1 MKEEIRLGQCWMV
14 RLAKRDLCVR
24 LESHNPDG
32 GWIARV
38 MSHGRKVTI
47 KNVAQLIQRCDKVTI
62 HTVAET
68 TKPNRRSRAV
78 PPPVGPKARKP
89 ISKMNKVVA
98 EPVREPLGP
107 LSLLDAAAVVLRE
120 SRAALST
127 REIIAMVVE
136 RNLWEPAGS
145 TPWATLN
152 AALNRDIA
160 ANGAESRFSKK
171 ERGKYSLR

>member
-1 MKEEIRLGQCWMV
+1 MSRRLGQCWMV

-47 KNVAQLIQRCDKVTI
+47 KNATQLIQRCDRNKVYS
-62 HTVAET
+62 VAESM
-68 TKPNRRSRAV
+68 KPNRRSRAV
-78 PPPVGPKARKP
+78 PPPVGPKTRKP
-89 ISKMNKVVA
+89 TLKVNKVV
-98 EPVREPLGP
+98 EPVREPLAP

-120 SRAALST
+120 SKMALST
-127 REIIAMVVE
+127 REIIEIVVAQG
-136 RNLWEPAGS
+136 LWESTGA

-152 AALNRDIA
+152 AALNRDIQ
-160 ANGAESRFSKK
+160 ANGAESRF
-171 ERGKYSLR
+171 